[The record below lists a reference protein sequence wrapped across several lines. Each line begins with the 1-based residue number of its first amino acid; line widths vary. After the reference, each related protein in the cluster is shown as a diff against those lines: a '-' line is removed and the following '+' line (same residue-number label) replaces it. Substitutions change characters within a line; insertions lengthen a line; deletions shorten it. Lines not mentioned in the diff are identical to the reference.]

1 MLNIYKVKYLIEKRL
16 QSDKYNALNPD
27 HAAQLATEYL
37 KSAYPLAKTRIVRI
51 ECLGPPPGKID
62 YGAIEWKDF

>member
-1 MLNIYKVKYLIEKRL
+1 MLNIYKVKYLIGNRL

-37 KSAYPLAKTRIVRI
+37 KSVYPLVKTKIVRI
-51 ECLGPPPGKID
+51 ECLGRPPGSTN
-62 YGAIEWKDF
+62 YGDN